1 MHRAA
6 EGQQSGRTLSLS
18 LRTAV
23 RSGLINPDL
32 QRGERAGSSDC
43 PWGEWWVCQCV
54 CLCVSLSVRVCL
66 CTYVGV
72 CMCAFVCLCLY
83 VFSCVCLCL
92 SMCCVSICLS
102 MNVCTCLCL
111 CMRDPDG
118 PYPWCGSE

>member
-1 MHRAA
+1 MGVH
-6 EGQQSGRTLSLS
+6 SLSLS

-66 CTYVGV
+66 CRCLHV
-72 CMCAFVCLCLY
+72 CVCLSVPVCVFVCLSVPVHVLRVYLSEYERLY
-83 VFSCVCLCL
+83 L
-92 SMCCVSICLS
+92 SVS
-102 MNVCTCLCL
+102 V
-111 CMRDPDG
+111 
-118 PYPWCGSE
+118 YV